1 MSTAPA
7 EAPGAEVTG
16 KSLTFQQQLLGAAGY
31 VSSLRRGPRAVLRRM
46 SADPEAVPPEV
57 FWDIVARYEI
67 AEREEP
73 FWRAVLPLMV
83 RHAHAPGI
91 RPGAALARS
100 GVSGARLERW
110 LRLSHATA
118 LAEAGRLFARVE
130 GGVDWTSLG
139 PILRFWNDASHRDIA
154 RQFFLSREYRERAPT
169 TKGD

>member
-1 MSTAPA
+1 MSTASVA
-7 EAPGAEVTG
+7 VPGAEVAG
-16 KSLTFQQQLLGAAGY
+16 ESITFRQQLLGAAGY

-67 AEREEP
+67 AMREEP

-83 RHAHAPGI
+83 RHEHAPGT
-91 RPGAALARS
+91 RPGVALARS

-139 PILRFWNDASHRDIA
+139 PILRYWTDESHRDLA
-154 RQFFLSREYRERAPT
+154 RQFFLSREYRELAT
-169 TKGD
+169 TTNGD